1 MVIKRCTS
9 ISTNSVSDGKLFY
22 GKKVLFDLGFN
33 LCVLGEEGKLYVMFH
48 LVDAKLSLNS
58 RCILYCTVGPL

>member
-9 ISTNSVSDGKLFY
+9 ISTNSVSDEKLFY
-22 GKKVLFDLGFN
+22 GKKYYSILVLI
-33 LCVLGEEGKLYVMFH
+33 CVLGEEGKSYVMFY

-58 RCILYCTVGPL
+58 RCMLYCTVGPL